1 MRGKKKYVLF
11 GINIIILITLGTI
24 FRLFYESSK
33 TKQECLCSI
42 SSTPRTVSEN
52 STIVKIDDTKQM

>member
-24 FRLFYESSK
+24 FTLFYESSK
-33 TKQECLCSI
+33 TKEECLCSI
-42 SSTPRTVSEN
+42 SSTPLTVSEN